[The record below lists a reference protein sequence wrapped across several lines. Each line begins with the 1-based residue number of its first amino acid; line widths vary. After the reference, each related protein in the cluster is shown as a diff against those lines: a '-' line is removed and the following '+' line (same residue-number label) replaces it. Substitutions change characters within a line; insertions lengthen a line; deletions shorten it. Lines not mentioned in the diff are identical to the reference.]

1 VADFAGGFLY
11 LEIHGP
17 AGGEGAEGDQIRGR
31 IATAAAV
38 PTTGTIRIA
47 KQTVPAGGVG
57 FSFTDDVP
65 GSPGS
70 FTLSDGEVETFA
82 AVPAGVYA
90 VTEQDPAV
98 TPSGYTLTDVTCDD
112 ADSTGD
118 PAARAATVQL
128 QAGEVVTCTFR
139 NLLDPA
145 AGSLFVFH
153 LSGDQE
159 APPVPS
165 PSRGG
170 CFGQLDPGAAMLALV
185 CVHDEEDATVMHV
198 HRGAAGSNGE
208 VLFDLG
214 DPTSPVEAVWTGMTP
229 AEVTD
234 LLSGNLYVNIH
245 TAGRPAGEIRGQVLP
260 RTVDSFGFAAS
271 GAQEVPPNGSTAV
284 GSCSADLAD
293 DAGSVFV
300 QCTHGVPGPTAVH
313 LHQGEPGEEGPVVF
327 EFATGSPFAGNA
339 PLTPRLVADF
349 AAGFLYVDVHSV
361 EAPDGEI
368 RGQLIAGQGGALAIP
383 TLGEWALL
391 VLALALAG
399 LGARR
404 LAAG

>member
-1 VADFAGGFLY
+1 
-11 LEIHGP
+11 
-17 AGGEGAEGDQIRGR
+17 
-31 IATAAAV
+31 V
-38 PTTGTIRIA
+38 PTTGTVRIV
-47 KQTVPAGGVG
+47 KQTVPAGGSG
-57 FSFTDDVP
+57 FPFSDDLP

-70 FTLSDGEVETFA
+70 FTLSDGEVETFS
-82 AVPAGVYA
+82 AVPAGTYTVSEA
-90 VTEQDPAV
+90 DPAA

-112 ADSTGD
+112 TDSTGD
-118 PAARAATVQL
+118 PAARSATVRL

-139 NLLDPA
+139 NLLDA
-145 AGSLFVFH
+145 AGGSLFVFH

-159 APPVPS
+159 VPPVPS

-170 CFGQLDPGAAMLALV
+170 CFGRLDSGAAMLALV

-214 DPTSPVEAVWTGMTP
+214 DPTSPVEGVWTGITP
-229 AEVTD
+229 TEIAD
-234 LLSGNLYVNIH
+234 LLAGNLYVNIH
-245 TAGRPAGEIRGQVLP
+245 TAGRPAGEIRGQMLP

-271 GAQEVPPNGSTAV
+271 GAQEVPPNGSPAV

-293 DAGSVFV
+293 DAGSVLV
-300 QCTHGVPGPTAVH
+300 QCAHAVPNPTAAH

-327 EFATGSPFAGNA
+327 DFGSGNPFAGEA

-361 EAPDGEI
+361 DAPDGEI

-391 VLALALAG
+391 GLALALAG
-399 LGARR
+399 LGVRR